1 MELQEA
7 LQKRRSVR
15 SYQKQ
20 KVEEEKIKKMLEA
33 AILAPSWKNSQ
44 VTRYYVVTGEE
55 MLEKVKETL
64 PEFNRKNVQDAP
76 VLIVSAIIRDRSG
89 FERDGT
95 PSNEL
100 GNGWGYYDCGM
111 QSMNLLLAAKE
122 QGLDTLV
129 MGIRDAGKIAELL
142 EIPKEQSVVSVIGV
156 GYSQAE
162 PAMPKRKTVADIAR
176 FY

>member
-1 MELQEA
+1 
-7 LQKRRSVR
+7 
-15 SYQKQ
+15 
-20 KVEEEKIKKMLEA
+20 
-33 AILAPSWKNSQ
+33 
-44 VTRYYVVTGEE
+44 
-55 MLEKVKETL
+55 
-64 PEFNRKNVQDAP
+64 
-76 VLIVSAIIRDRSG
+76 
-89 FERDGT
+89 
-95 PSNEL
+95 
-100 GNGWGYYDCGM
+100 
-111 QSMNLLLAAKE
+111 MNLLLAAKE